1 MDIAIGGR
9 DVPPFPF
16 GRRWECVGERIQVV
30 HDSKGV
36 ATMKAV
42 CAVLVAFLY
51 VTQSSA
57 AGVPA
62 NYAGARFGV
71 YSPRSGDMNDYG
83 AGCDGEAFIGRR
95 LHPHVAVEIGAGGFS
110 SKGPS
115 GEYIG
120 RLSGVPW
127 TGTFEVSAIPVMATV
142 LGLLPVGRGELF
154 LGAGAGACFLTIKA
168 EMKSPGYPTQSIE
181 ASDSPMG
188 MHVRTGGSY
197 SLSERL
203 CIGGAL
209 QYLRAGAE
217 FRKTIAGYAYSRDFA
232 LDGVAA
238 TASVFYRF

>member
-1 MDIAIGGR
+1 
-9 DVPPFPF
+9 
-16 GRRWECVGERIQVV
+16 
-30 HDSKGV
+30 
-36 ATMKAV
+36 
-42 CAVLVAFLY
+42 
-51 VTQSSA
+51 
-57 AGVPA
+57 
-62 NYAGARFGV
+62 
-71 YSPRSGDMNDYG
+71 
-83 AGCDGEAFIGRR
+83 
-95 LHPHVAVEIGAGGFS
+95 VAVEIGAGGFS

-154 LGAGAGACFLTIKA
+154 LGAGAGACFSTIKA
-168 EMKSPGYPTQSIE
+168 RMESPGYPTQSIE